1 MCGIVGYIGHR
12 DAKSVIIKGL
22 RRLEY
27 RGYDSAGIALYDGK
41 NVKVTKTKG
50 KVDDLE
56 AKLKTEK
63 NSKGSIGIGHTRWA
77 THGIP
82 NDINSH
88 PHYSN
93 SGNLVIIHNG
103 IIENYASIKKE
114 LLKKGFT
121 FKSDTDTEVLINL
134 IEYVQQKGNYKLGK
148 ALQIALNEVVG
159 AYAIAVFDLAKPNEI
174 VAARL
179 GSPLAIGVGNDEFF
193 IASDASP
200 FIEYTNNAVYLE
212 DEEMAVI
219 RLHKETKYRKIKDD
233 SLFDPYLQELKL
245 NLEEI
250 EKGGYDH
257 FMIKEIF
264 EQPRAILDTYRGRLN
279 VNKGIV
285 KMAGVED
292 HIDKFLNAQ
301 KITIVACGTS
311 WHAGLVAE
319 YIFEDLARIP
329 VEVEYAS
336 EFRYRNPVIGN
347 KDVVIAISQSG
358 ETADTLAAIKLAKNS
373 GAFVFGICNVVGS
386 SISRET
392 DSGAYTHA
400 GPEIGVASTK
410 AFTTQITSLVLI
422 ALRLAKQKGTISNS
436 LFKQYLVELE
446 TVPGKIEKV
455 LNNNDLTLEIAKIYK
470 DAKNFLYLGRGFNFP
485 VALEGALKLKEI
497 SYIHAEGYPAAEMK
511 HGPIALIDENMPIVV
526 IATKFEHYDK
536 IVSNIQEIKSRKGK
550 IIALVTEG
558 DDQVK
563 NIADHYIEV
572 PSSLELLSPLLTTIP
587 LQLLSYHIAVLLD
600 KNVDQP
606 RNLAKSV
613 TVE

>member
-27 RGYDSAGIALYDGK
+27 RGYDSAGIALFDGK

-63 NSKGSIGIGHTRWA
+63 NNKGTIGIGHTRWA

-114 LLKKGFT
+114 LENKGFT

-134 IEYVQQKGNYKLGK
+134 IEYIQQKGNYMLGK
-148 ALQIALNEVVG
+148 AVQIALNEVVG
-159 AYAIAVFDLAKPNEI
+159 AYAIAVFDITKPNEVI
-174 VAARL
+174 AARL

-219 RLHKETKYRKIKDD
+219 RLHKETRYRKIKDD

-279 VNKGIV
+279 VNKGII
-285 KMAGVED
+285 KMAGIED

-336 EFRYRNPVIGN
+336 EFRYRNPVIGS

-358 ETADTLAAIKLAKNS
+358 ETADTLAAIKLAKNN

-446 TVPGKIEKV
+446 TIPGKIEKV

-470 DAKNFLYLGRGFNFP
+470 NSKNFLYLGRGFNFP

>member
-63 NSKGSIGIGHTRWA
+63 NNKGTIGIGHTRWA

-114 LLKKGFT
+114 LENKGFT

-134 IEYVQQKGNYKLGK
+134 IEYIQQKGNYMLGK
-148 ALQIALNEVVG
+148 AVQIALNEVVG
-159 AYAIAVFDLAKPNEI
+159 AYAIAVFDITKPNEVI
-174 VAARL
+174 AARL

-219 RLHKETKYRKIKDD
+219 RLHKETRYRKIKDD

-279 VNKGIV
+279 VNKGII
-285 KMAGVED
+285 KMAGIED

-358 ETADTLAAIKLAKNS
+358 ETADTLAAIKLAKNN

-446 TVPGKIEKV
+446 TIPGKIEKV
-455 LNNNDLTLEIAKIYK
+455 LDNNDLSLEIAKIYK
-470 DAKNFLYLGRGFNFP
+470 TCKNFLYLGRGFNFP

-536 IVSNIQEIKSRKGK
+536 IVSNVQEIKSRKGK
-550 IIALVTEG
+550 IIAIITEG
-558 DDQVK
+558 DNHVK

-587 LQLLSYHIAVLLD
+587 LQLISYHIAVLLD

>member
-63 NSKGSIGIGHTRWA
+63 NNKGSIGIGHTRWA

-114 LLKKGFT
+114 LEKKGFT
-121 FKSDTDTEVLINL
+121 FKSETDTEVLVNL
-134 IEYVQQKGNYKLGK
+134 IEYIQQKGNYMLGK
-148 ALQIALNEVVG
+148 AVQIALNEVVG
-159 AYAIAVFDLAKPNEI
+159 AYAIAVFDIAKPNEVI
-174 VAARL
+174 AARL

-219 RLHKETKYRKIKDD
+219 RLHKETRYRKIKDD

-279 VNKGIV
+279 VNKGII

-301 KITIVACGTS
+301 KITIIACGTS

-410 AFTTQITSLVLI
+410 AFTTQITTLVLI

-446 TVPGKIEKV
+446 TIPGKIKKV
-455 LNNNDLTLEIAKIYK
+455 LDNNDLSLEIAKIYK

-550 IIALVTEG
+550 IIALVTKG

-572 PSSLELLSPLLTTIP
+572 PASLELLSPLLTTIP
-587 LQLLSYHIAVLLD
+587 LQLLSYHIAVLLE

>member
-63 NSKGSIGIGHTRWA
+63 NNKGSIGIGHTRWA

-82 NDINSH
+82 NDTNSH

-114 LLKKGFT
+114 LENKGFT

-134 IEYVQQKGNYKLGK
+134 IEYIQQKGNYMLGK
-148 ALQIALNEVVG
+148 AVQIALNEVVG
-159 AYAIAVFDLAKPNEI
+159 AYAIAVFDITKPNEVI
-174 VAARL
+174 AARL

-219 RLHKETKYRKIKDD
+219 RLHKETRYRKIKDD

-279 VNKGIV
+279 VNKGII
-285 KMAGVED
+285 KMAGIED

-301 KITIVACGTS
+301 KITIIACGTS

-336 EFRYRNPVIGN
+336 EFRYRNPVIGK

-358 ETADTLAAIKLAKNS
+358 ETADTLAAIKLAKNN

-446 TVPGKIEKV
+446 TIPGKIEKV
-455 LNNNDLTLEIAKIYK
+455 LDNNDLSLEIAKIYK
-470 DAKNFLYLGRGFNFP
+470 TSKNFLYLGRGFNFP

-536 IVSNIQEIKSRKGK
+536 IVSNVQEIKSRKGK
-550 IIALVTEG
+550 IIAIITEG
-558 DDQVK
+558 DKHVK

-572 PSSLELLSPLLTTIP
+572 PASLELLSPLLTTIP

>member
-12 DAKSVIIKGL
+12 DAYPIILNGL
-22 RRLEY
+22 KRLEY
-27 RGYDSAGIALYDGK
+27 RGYDSAGIALFDGK
-41 NVKVTKTKG
+41 DVQLCKTKG
-50 KVDDLE
+50 KVSDLE
-56 AKLKTEK
+56 AKVSSEMKTA
-63 NSKGSIGIGHTRWA
+63 GVVGIGHTRWA
-77 THGIP
+77 THGVP

-114 LLKKGFT
+114 LENKGFT

-134 IEYVQQKGNYKLGK
+134 IEYIQQKGNYMLGK
-148 ALQIALNEVVG
+148 AVQIALNEVVG
-159 AYAIAVFDLAKPNEI
+159 AYAIAVFDIAKPNEI

-292 HIDKFLNAQ
+292 HIDKFLNDQ
-301 KITIVACGTS
+301 KITIVAC
-311 WHAGLVAE
+311 
-319 YIFEDLARIP
+319 
-329 VEVEYAS
+329 
-336 EFRYRNPVIGN
+336 
-347 KDVVIAISQSG
+347 
-358 ETADTLAAIKLAKNS
+358 
-373 GAFVFGICNVVGS
+373 
-386 SISRET
+386 
-392 DSGAYTHA
+392 
-400 GPEIGVASTK
+400 
-410 AFTTQITSLVLI
+410 
-422 ALRLAKQKGTISNS
+422 
-436 LFKQYLVELE
+436 
-446 TVPGKIEKV
+446 
-455 LNNNDLTLEIAKIYK
+455 
-470 DAKNFLYLGRGFNFP
+470 
-485 VALEGALKLKEI
+485 
-497 SYIHAEGYPAAEMK
+497 
-511 HGPIALIDENMPIVV
+511 
-526 IATKFEHYDK
+526 
-536 IVSNIQEIKSRKGK
+536 
-550 IIALVTEG
+550 
-558 DDQVK
+558 
-563 NIADHYIEV
+563 
-572 PSSLELLSPLLTTIP
+572 
-587 LQLLSYHIAVLLD
+587 
-600 KNVDQP
+600 
-606 RNLAKSV
+606 
-613 TVE
+613 

>member
-1 MCGIVGYIGHR
+1 M
-12 DAKSVIIKGL
+12 
-22 RRLEY
+22 
-27 RGYDSAGIALYDGK
+27 
-41 NVKVTKTKG
+41 T
-50 KVDDLE
+50 
-56 AKLKTEK
+56 
-63 NSKGSIGIGHTRWA
+63 
-77 THGIP
+77 
-82 NDINSH
+82 
-88 PHYSN
+88 
-93 SGNLVIIHNG
+93 
-103 IIENYASIKKE
+103 IKKE

-301 KITIVACGTS
+301 KITIVA
-311 WHAGLVAE
+311 
-319 YIFEDLARIP
+319 YIGPKENKLGIRGSDTHTLQFNNVKVPKENRIGEDGFGFKFAM
-329 VEVEYAS
+329 
-336 EFRYRNPVIGN
+336 
-347 KDVVIAISQSG
+347 K
-358 ETADTLAAIKLAKNS
+358 TLS
-373 GAFVFGICNVVGS
+373 RVG
-386 SISRET
+386 
-392 DSGAYTHA
+392 Y
-400 GPEIGVASTK
+400 
-410 AFTTQITSLVLI
+410 
-422 ALRLAKQKGTISNS
+422 
-436 LFKQYLVELE
+436 
-446 TVPGKIEKV
+446 
-455 LNNNDLTLEIAKIYK
+455 
-470 DAKNFLYLGRGFNFP
+470 
-485 VALEGALKLKEI
+485 
-497 SYIHAEGYPAAEMK
+497 
-511 HGPIALIDENMPIVV
+511 
-526 IATKFEHYDK
+526 
-536 IVSNIQEIKSRKGK
+536 
-550 IIALVTEG
+550 
-558 DDQVK
+558 
-563 NIADHYIEV
+563 
-572 PSSLELLSPLLTTIP
+572 
-587 LQLLSYHIAVLLD
+587 
-600 KNVDQP
+600 
-606 RNLAKSV
+606 
-613 TVE
+613 